1 MRRPGCVTTVS
12 GAGILGII
20 GSLLADVDKIY
31 SLLYTCIFNFFLK
44 VRQYLSR
51 RVTDRAGAPGTPWL
65 SLALALVGRGRV
77 RGVGGVRGVRGVRGV
92 GRVGRVRRVRLR
104 RVVGLVARRAQLG
117 LRAPGVQQRLHAVVG
132 GPPAREAGRVL
143 QPHHH
148 CAAAPPEVH
157 FIPATYLY

>member
-31 SLLYTCIFNFFLK
+31 SLLYTCTFNFFFK
-44 VRQYLSR
+44 VRQFLSR

-77 RGVGGVRGVRGVRGV
+77 RGVGGVRGVRGVR
-92 GRVGRVRRVRLR
+92 RVRLR
-104 RVVGLVARRAQLG
+104 RLLRLVARRAQLG
-117 LRAPGVQQRLHAVVG
+117 LRAPGVQQRLDAVVG

-157 FIPATYLY
+157 FIPAMYLY

>member
-1 MRRPGCVTTVS
+1 MRRAGCVPTVS

-20 GSLLADVDKIY
+20 GILLAKVVHVV
-31 SLLYTCIFNFFLK
+31 YTCTFFFK
-44 VRQYLSR
+44 VRQFLSG
-51 RVTDRAGAPGTPWL
+51 RVTDRAGAPGTPWF

-77 RGVGGVRGVRGVRGV
+77 RGVRGERGVGGVRGVRGVG
-92 GRVGRVRRVRLR
+92 RVRLR

-117 LRAPGVQQRLHAVVG
+117 LRAPGVQQRLDAVVG

-157 FIPATYLY
+157 FIPAMYLY